1 MIVFE
6 KPEYNIVL
14 HKVGT
19 GEQLNAT
26 DVAKDFEGETSTK
39 DAAEAI
45 KTKRY
50 LEKPNVSAVASIKST
65 NIYPAKTLEKDDDA
79 VNELFWSYF

>member
-6 KPEYNIVL
+6 KPEYTIVL

-19 GEQLNAT
+19 GEQLNVA
-26 DVAKDFEGETSTK
+26 DVAKDFEGEISTK

-50 LEKPNVSAVASIKST
+50 LEKPNISAVASIKST
-65 NIYPAKTLEKDDDA
+65 NIYPSKTLEKDDDA